1 MKLLPV
7 FLTLA
12 AALLVALL
20 PACQSPPPPPVPV
33 DEQATLAVLLETLQA
48 RIDAASTGTPGSYSL
63 VRDFVPQREA
73 VSATRYVT
81 AAPSSTPTQ
90 IPPTPTVTPT
100 RRVFAPPPPSPQEW
114 QDWPVVPRLSQKA
127 FELYWEGRQKGVN
140 GDVFSVVGDCQS
152 EPDVFLG
159 VYDKGGY
166 ELGEE
171 YAYLQET
178 IDFYKGSFY
187 YLSPSVVDGLNVSGA
202 LSPYWADKSV
212 CLPDESPVACELR
225 LRRPSIVLVNL
236 GTNWDANAIGRYEG
250 YLRTIVD
257 LILESGALPV
267 LSTKVDNIEG
277 DHSINLAIARVAYEY
292 ELPLWNFWLAA
303 QDLPNGGLDAYRDN
317 IHLSVA
323 GWNLH
328 SFSALEVLDSLRR
341 ELGEGAD
348 S

>member
-1 MKLLPV
+1 MKTLP
-7 FLTLA
+7 FLLTLTA
-12 AALLVALL
+12 VLFAALLA
-20 PACQSPPPPPVPV
+20 ACQSPPPPPVPV

-48 RIDAASTGTPGSYSL
+48 RVDADSTATPQSYSL
-63 VRDFVPQREA
+63 VRDFVPQHEA
-73 VSATRYVT
+73 TTIERVVT
-81 AAPSSTPTQ
+81 ATPSPTATQ
-90 IPPTPTVTPT
+90 SPPTPTLTPT
-100 RRVFAPPPPSPQEW
+100 TRVFAPPPPAPEDW
-114 QDWPVVPRLSQKA
+114 REWPVVPRLSQKA
-127 FELYWEGRQKGVN
+127 FEHYWKGHQAGVYEN
-140 GDVFSVVGDCQS
+140 VFSVVGDCQS

-212 CLPDESPVACELR
+212 CLPDEPPVACELR
-225 LRRPSIVLVNL
+225 LRRPAIVLVNL

-250 YLRTIVD
+250 YLRKIVE

-292 ELPLWNFWLAA
+292 EVPLWNFWLAA
-303 QDLPNGGLDAYRDN
+303 QELPNGGLDAYRDN

-323 GWNLH
+323 GWNMH

-341 ELGEGAD
+341 ELGEGD
-348 S
+348 G